1 MTESMA
7 DKWHGE
13 VMKTQRTYA
22 LLDYGEGVLRFGG
35 GAHCTRGEMAVC
47 LWNANL
53 CQAQCTVF
61 YTYYTCLPIKLNFMV
76 EQQGSERPR
85 CLLKVKAKMSAEGQQ

>member
-22 LLDYGEGVLRFGG
+22 LLDYGEGVFRFGG

-47 LWNANL
+47 GMPTCARHNAL
-53 CQAQCTVF
+53 CFICITLACQ
-61 YTYYTCLPIKLNFMV
+61 LN
-76 EQQGSERPR
+76 
-85 CLLKVKAKMSAEGQQ
+85 

>member
-35 GAHCTRGEMAVC
+35 GHTVQEGKWLFVC
-47 LWNANL
+47 GMPTCARHNAL
-53 CQAQCTVF
+53 CFIHITLACQ
-61 YTYYTCLPIKLNFMV
+61 LN
-76 EQQGSERPR
+76 
-85 CLLKVKAKMSAEGQQ
+85 